1 MNKGSKFF
9 LILLLAVVAL
19 LAGVYAGKSGN
30 STSQAAKIDKAAVER
45 LFASRWRDAEDNE
58 LAFSKW
64 RGKVLVVNFWAT
76 WCPPCREEMP
86 GFSRL
91 QEKYAAKGVQFAGI
105 ALDSAANVL
114 AFSQKEKVSYPL
126 LIGEADAASLA
137 RELGNAKLG
146 LPYTLILTTS
156 GEVRFTRMGGISER
170 ELDDLLGKMSGS

>member
-1 MNKGSKFF
+1 MNKGGKFF
-9 LILLLAVVAL
+9 LILVLAVVAL
-19 LAGVYAGKSGN
+19 LAGVYTGKSRTT
-30 STSQAAKIDKAAVER
+30 TSQAAKIDQAAVEH

-58 LAFSKW
+58 VSFSKW

-105 ALDSAANVL
+105 ALDSAANVV
-114 AFSQKEKVSYPL
+114 AFSQKEKVGYPL
-126 LIGEADAASLA
+126 LIGEADAASFA
-137 RELGNAKLG
+137 RELGNARLG
-146 LPYTLILTTS
+146 LPYTLILATS
-156 GEVRFTRMGGISER
+156 GEVHFTRMGGISER